1 MLRSVM
7 THGLLVCEIL
17 GRPVWPG
24 IELMNCGCEQWT
36 LIDRTKLWI
45 DSEPFERYT
54 EAAILT

>member
-17 GRPVWPG
+17 RRPIRPD
-24 IELMNCGCEQWT
+24 IELIICGREQWT

-45 DSEPFERYT
+45 DSEPFERYA